1 MQQKEGGQTSQPP
14 PEIINLDKPP
24 QATDP
29 PTQQVEQA
37 APSTSAIVPPTE
49 QAPSLD
55 MQKLKNEIQA
65 LEAQMTEL
73 KEAREKLAKINEKYD
88 KSKQSVAEKG
98 REIKAL
104 KEKIK
109 ELEKELTLDKVIA
122 KLKIV
127 LWANINQAVID
138 QWQYIVTIHEQVE
151 LIGKARREI
160 QRARASLG
168 NMPEVAN
175 IMINVLNNRTSAQLA
190 TMGISNRTETILLV
204 KRALTLRSLVQ
215 TLERRSRD
223 MQTEVNRFMDKFVAL
238 QNKGLPGL
246 LKSAG
251 KLL

>member
-1 MQQKEGGQTSQPP
+1 V
-14 PEIINLDKPP
+14 
-24 QATDP
+24 
-29 PTQQVEQA
+29 PT
-37 APSTSAIVPPTE
+37 TE

-55 MQKLKNEIQA
+55 MQKLRNEIQA
-65 LEAQMTEL
+65 LETQMAEL
-73 KEAREKLAKINEKYD
+73 NEARKNLAKLNEKYD
-88 KSKQSVAEKG
+88 KSKQGVAEKG

-175 IMINVLNNRTSAQLA
+175 
-190 TMGISNRTETILLV
+190 TIITV
-204 KRALTLRSLVQ
+204 KDIV
-215 TLERRSRD
+215 
-223 MQTEVNRFMDKFVAL
+223 
-238 QNKGLPGL
+238 
-246 LKSAG
+246 
-251 KLL
+251 